1 MNEVSAALLGIWLVA
16 AVCWG
21 TRNVPGWVAMVMTAA
36 AGAFTAFQ
44 LGAL

>member
-1 MNEVSAALLGIWLVA
+1 MEVAAAMLGIWMVA

-21 TRNVPGWVAMVMTAA
+21 TRNVPGWVAMVMTIA
-36 AGAFTAFQ
+36 AGLFTASQ